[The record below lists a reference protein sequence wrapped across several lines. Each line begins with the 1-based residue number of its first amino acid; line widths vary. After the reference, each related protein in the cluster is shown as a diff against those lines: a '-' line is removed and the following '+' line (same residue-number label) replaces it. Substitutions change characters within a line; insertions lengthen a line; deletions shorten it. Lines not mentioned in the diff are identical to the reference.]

1 MNRFDWID
9 VGPTRAQFSGGIR
22 GWDELGHETF
32 AVEIAEAPWYGE
44 ITQVYSENKHDFNL
58 EVTSFGY
65 ESRDNVGNPDGRVLF
80 DERAIEL
87 VMTSTIRL
95 VEQIYTLDNES
106 RPSPLYEVE
115 GSHFLGTIHFRDG
128 WILKG

>member
-1 MNRFDWID
+1 MKRFDWID
-9 VGPTRAQFSGGIR
+9 VGPTRAQFSGGVR

-32 AVEIAEAPWYGE
+32 AVEIAATPWYGE
-44 ITQVYSENKHDFNL
+44 IKQIYAENQYDFNL

-65 ESRDNVGNPDGRVLF
+65 ATRDNVGNLEGRAFL
-80 DERAIEL
+80 DRRAIEM
-87 VMTSTIRL
+87 VMVATTKL
-95 VEQIYTLDNES
+95 VETIYALENEG

-128 WILKG
+128 WVLEG

>member
-1 MNRFDWID
+1 MD

-32 AVEIAEAPWYGE
+32 AVEIAETPWYGE
-44 ITQVYSENKHDFNL
+44 IKQVYAENRHDFNL
-58 EVTSFGY
+58 EVASFGY
-65 ESRDNVGNPDGRVLF
+65 ESRDNVGNLDGRALF

-87 VMTSTIRL
+87 IMVATTKL
-95 VEQIYTLDNES
+95 VETIHALENED

-115 GSHFLGTIHFRDG
+115 GSHFLGTIHFADG
-128 WILKG
+128 WVLKG